1 MLYVFVLM
9 SLQLDLHRPH
19 RNNKPLSRILNQDNY
34 VTSIITI
41 IFVTFTF
48 CVINGVGIAHDPLNV
63 SPRID

>member
-34 VTSIITI
+34 VI
-41 IFVTFTF
+41 VTFIF